1 MKQLCYLYLLTFFFL
16 LPFSDS
22 YSQTC
27 TNPLKIVVLGSST
40 AWGNGVPVRDS
51 AWTFRYRRYLKATH
65 HPSDT
70 VIILAKGGNT
80 THTIQANGTPS
91 YTVSGITFAV
101 DTTCNITRAIALAPD
116 AIIINIPNEDEAR
129 NFPMTVQVANLKALA
144 RQAALYNIP
153 LWIATTQPRGNL
165 GLAAGVRLTQM
176 KDSIITYFGSK
187 AIDFWTGLAD
197 SRGYILPAY
206 NSGDD
211 ALLNSAGQRILFD
224 RVVAKQLPQALCTT
238 APAPPF
244 RLSAFTVATAGQRL
258 QLSWSTLEENST
270 VKFIIERSID
280 TISWMAIGSVNAAGS
295 SSTQRNY
302 QFTDTTVALNQQY
315 YYRLNM
321 EATLN
326 RHYYSSVAGG
336 KVVYVP
342 GSCNKP
348 LRIVVLGSSTA
359 WGNGL
364 PNRDSAWVMRY
375 NRYLK
380 QQHNSADSI
389 ILMAFGSNTT
399 QAIMP
404 TGTPPYTVSGIT
416 YYVDTAHNITK
427 AIALQPDAIIIN
439 MPTND
444 EARNFPLTKQTANYL
459 ALKQEAAL
467 HNVPLWVSTTQ
478 PRGNLGY
485 AAALRLAQMKDTINL
500 YFGDK
505 AIDFWNGLAQP
516 NGYILPEYN
525 SGDDVHFNAAGH
537 RILFQRV
544 VDKYIP
550 AAVCPDTAAAAPML
564 MAAPP
569 TTYAATGHISASKGP
584 LAVFPNPA
592 TSYVVIPP
600 VNNAPFILEVYN
612 ATGKRILSERRSGR
626 TTLSVNGWA
635 PGIYIIRVI
644 CGTEQYQHR
653 LIKI

>member
-1 MKQLCYLYLLTFFFL
+1 MKQLYYLCSLTFLFL
-16 LPFSDS
+16 FLF
-22 YSQTC
+22 YSGHTQTC
-27 TNPLKIVVLGSST
+27 TNPLRIVVLGSST
-40 AWGNGVPVRDS
+40 AWGNGVPARDS
-51 AWTFRYRRYLKATH
+51 AWTFRYRSYLKATH
-65 HPSDT
+65 NAADT

-80 THTIQANGTPS
+80 TQTLQATGTPP
-91 YTVSGITFAV
+91 YTVSGVTFPV

-116 AIIINIPNEDEAR
+116 AIIVNIPNEDEAR
-129 NFPMTVQVANLKALA
+129 NFPLTVQVANLLALA

-153 LWIATTQPRGNL
+153 LWVATTQPRGNL
-165 GLAAGVRLTQM
+165 GLAAGTRLTQM
-176 KDSIITYFGSK
+176 KDSINTYFGSK
-187 AIDFWTGLAD
+187 AIDFWSALAD

-211 ALLNSAGQRILFD
+211 ALLNSAGQRVLFD

-244 RLSAFTVATAGQRL
+244 RLSSFSVATAGQQL
-258 QLSWSTLEENST
+258 QLSWTTQEENNT
-270 VKFIIERSID
+270 VKFTIERSID
-280 TISWMAIGSVNAAGS
+280 TISWTAVGTVNAAGNAAAP
-295 SSTQRNY
+295 RNY
-302 QFTDTTVALNQQY
+302 QFTDTSVALNQQY

-326 RHYYSSVAGG
+326 RHYYSNNMGG

-342 GSCNKP
+342 GSCNKA

-364 PNRDSAWVMRY
+364 PDRDSAWVMRY

-389 ILMAFGSNTT
+389 ILMAFGSSTT
-399 QAIMP
+399 QALMP

-416 YYVDTAHNITK
+416 YTVDTAHNITK

-439 MPTND
+439 MPSND
-444 EARNFPLTKQTANYL
+444 EARNFPISQQTANYL
-459 ALKQEAAL
+459 ALKQEAAA
-467 HNVPLWVSTTQ
+467 HHVPLWVATTQ

-485 AAALRLAQMKDTINL
+485 AAAARLAQMRDTINL
-500 YFGDK
+500 YFGNK
-505 AIDFWNGLAQP
+505 AIDFWSGLAQP
-516 NGYILPEYN
+516 NGYILPAYN

-537 RILFQRV
+537 AILFQRV

-550 AAVCPDTAAAAPML
+550 AAVCPDTGTAAPV
-564 MAAPP
+564 MAPVKAA
-569 TTYAATGHISASKGP
+569 YADAGHITSNSSP
-584 LAVFPNPA
+584 LTIFPNPA

-612 ATGKRILSERRSGR
+612 ATGNRILSERRAGR
-626 TTLSVNGWA
+626 TMLSVENWA
-635 PGIYIIRVI
+635 PGIYIIQLIYGQERFR
-644 CGTEQYQHR
+644 HR
-653 LIKI
+653 LVKI